1 MNLTTSLL
9 KTSKPNNS
17 QNLKTSKPNNLPMTT
32 LRITRKQTNKT
43 TSQGVLTIDG
53 TTLRLET
60 LEAAVRKSGKQIGAA
75 LPFGTY
81 RCTVSTE
88 LISYKDK
95 LLRVPWI
102 TLERVPWFPAAQI
115 CDKGLPQAGRII
127 IGESV
132 GLFEAHNSEEALRLL
147 SETLGECMGDEPSA
161 PAELII
167 EKADD
172 FTFCDF
178 SHADIIRQQQ
188 RDEELARRKQERS
201 GWDGV

>member
-1 MNLTTSLL
+1 MI
-9 KTSKPNNS
+9 
-17 QNLKTSKPNNLPMTT
+17 T
-32 LRITRKQTNKT
+32 LRIKRTQTNKT
-43 TSQGVLTIDG
+43 TAQGILTIDG
-53 TTLRLET
+53 TQLRLET

-81 RCTVSTE
+81 PCTVSTE

-102 TLERVPWFPAAQI
+102 TIKRIPWFPAAQI

-127 IGESV
+127 IGKHVE
-132 GLFEAHNSEEALRLL
+132 LFEAHNSDEALRLL
-147 SETLGECMGDEPSA
+147 SETLGECMGDESSA
-161 PAELII
+161 TAELII
-167 EKADD
+167 EKAAD

-188 RDEELARRKQERS
+188 HEEELARRKKERC
-201 GWDGV
+201 GWGA